1 LTSGERK
8 EEGGVRAAAALSRD
22 AGHATVRVDRE
33 RLDCAVRVLV
43 RGIQDVL
50 VCRTQGDPRRV
61 RVRVGL
67 RNIFD
72 GAGRRVE
79 GVGHNGGCVT
89 AGKDGVRWDM
99 VQDGFNVRENGYVQ
113 VPVEVGVEEE
123 DVAVEV
129 ETVEMLEGDDE
140 EDDDDEVDV
149 LLRHW
154 L

>member
-1 LTSGERK
+1 
-8 EEGGVRAAAALSRD
+8 
-22 AGHATVRVDRE
+22 
-33 RLDCAVRVLV
+33 
-43 RGIQDVL
+43 
-50 VCRTQGDPRRV
+50 
-61 RVRVGL
+61 
-67 RNIFD
+67 
-72 GAGRRVE
+72 
-79 GVGHNGGCVT
+79 
-89 AGKDGVRWDM
+89 M